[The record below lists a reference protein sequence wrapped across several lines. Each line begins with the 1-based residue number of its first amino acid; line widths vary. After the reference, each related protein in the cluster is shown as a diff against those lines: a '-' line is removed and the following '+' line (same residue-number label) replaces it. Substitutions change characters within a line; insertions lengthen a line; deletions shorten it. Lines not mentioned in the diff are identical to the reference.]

1 MKAFIIDDEEN
12 NISNL
17 KFLLQHDCE
26 GVNVVGTYTRADTAR
41 QALNYL
47 QPDVVFLDINMPEET
62 GFQFLE
68 KLPERNFQVVFV
80 TAYSDYALQAIKAS
94 AVDYILKPVRIDDLQ
109 EAVQKAKQRM
119 ADKEDRPAS
128 QVLINQLLQTVK
140 SGNMPSKIALPQLGG
155 YTFLDID
162 EIITLQADSNYTIV
176 HKKNMQ
182 KVVVSRT
189 LREFEEL
196 LTDGKFLRIHKSHI
210 INLTC
215 VNEYSTT
222 DGGTVKMDDGSVW
235 SISRRQLDTFL
246 QQMKTFSRKFH

>member
-1 MKAFIIDDEEN
+1 
-12 NISNL
+12 
-17 KFLLQHDCE
+17 
-26 GVNVVGTYTRADTAR
+26 
-41 QALNYL
+41 
-47 QPDVVFLDINMPEET
+47 MPEET